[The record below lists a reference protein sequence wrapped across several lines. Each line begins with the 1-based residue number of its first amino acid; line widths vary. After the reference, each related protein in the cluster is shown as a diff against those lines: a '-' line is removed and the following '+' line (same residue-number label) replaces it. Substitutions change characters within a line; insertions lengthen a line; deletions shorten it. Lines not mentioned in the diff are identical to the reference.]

1 MGRRPKQTVIQKRHT
16 DGLQTH
22 EKMFNIADYQ
32 RNASQNY
39 SGQNGVTKKSL
50 QITKAGQGVEE
61 REPSQTFGGDE
72 NWYSFYGKQC
82 GGSLK
87 S

>member
-16 DGLQTH
+16 DGLQAH

-39 SGQNGVTKKSL
+39 NGQNGITKKSL

-61 REPSQTFGGDE
+61 RELSYTFGGDV
-72 NWYSFYGKQC
+72 NWYSFYGKQ
-82 GGSLK
+82 
-87 S
+87 